1 MTCEFYADMC
11 FESCPQLLQFLIL
24 FSIHL
29 SEISHHEIIDL
40 TITDDGARI
49 QFVAFQEE
57 IQLSLQKVSSTDFMP
72 ENLPISVIENNT
84 VRSFNLKFKEV
95 YICVQFWILMDF
107 HGKIIDLFMFSFMY
121 LTVFP
126 LISSFLNTDVS
137 LKLVISHDFIKDMKT
152 IYINVFKCLYT
163 KHLYK
168 DERIM
173 FQHGIEFYQEVG
185 GLGIFSIQ
193 CSSFNNNACRI
204 VSSH

>member
-1 MTCEFYADMC
+1 MTCGFYADMC

-95 YICVQFWILMDF
+95 YICGQFWILMDF
-107 HGKIIDLFMFSFMY
+107 HGKIKDLFMFSFMY

-126 LISSFLNTDVS
+126 SFLP
-137 LKLVISHDFIKDMKT
+137 F
-152 IYINVFKCLYT
+152 
-163 KHLYK
+163 
-168 DERIM
+168 
-173 FQHGIEFYQEVG
+173 
-185 GLGIFSIQ
+185 
-193 CSSFNNNACRI
+193 
-204 VSSH
+204 

>member
-29 SEISHHEIIDL
+29 SEIYHHEIIDL

-95 YICVQFWILMDF
+95 YICGQFWILMDF

-121 LTVFP
+121 LTVSP
-126 LISSFLNTDVS
+126 SFLP
-137 LKLVISHDFIKDMKT
+137 F
-152 IYINVFKCLYT
+152 
-163 KHLYK
+163 
-168 DERIM
+168 
-173 FQHGIEFYQEVG
+173 
-185 GLGIFSIQ
+185 
-193 CSSFNNNACRI
+193 
-204 VSSH
+204 

>member
-1 MTCEFYADMC
+1 MTCEFYADIC
-11 FESCPQLLQFLIL
+11 FESCLQSLQFLIL
-24 FSIHL
+24 FSMHV

-95 YICVQFWILMDF
+95 YIYVYNFWILMDF

-126 LISSFLNTDVS
+126 HFFL
-137 LKLVISHDFIKDMKT
+137 
-152 IYINVFKCLYT
+152 FK
-163 KHLYK
+163 
-168 DERIM
+168 
-173 FQHGIEFYQEVG
+173 HGRKFE
-185 GLGIFSIQ
+185 
-193 CSSFNNNACRI
+193 ACYFT
-204 VSSH
+204 

>member
-11 FESCPQLLQFLIL
+11 FESCLQSLQFLIL
-24 FSIHL
+24 FSMHV

-95 YICVQFWILMDF
+95 YICVQFLDF
-107 HGKIIDLFMFSFMY
+107 NGFSWEDNRFLY
-121 LTVFP
+121 VQLHVFNCFP
-126 LISSFLNTDVS
+126 SFLP
-137 LKLVISHDFIKDMKT
+137 F
-152 IYINVFKCLYT
+152 
-163 KHLYK
+163 
-168 DERIM
+168 
-173 FQHGIEFYQEVG
+173 
-185 GLGIFSIQ
+185 
-193 CSSFNNNACRI
+193 
-204 VSSH
+204 